1 MWWCEV
7 QAKSNE
13 LNSALIT
20 SVIWLGLGGN
30 VSGAWGSPKTAF
42 CRAIAS
48 LEEAGLSIVAC
59 SSVYETVPIG
69 RVRQP
74 AFKNAV
80 VGVRGSVAP
89 GALLSLL
96 KRLERR
102 AGRRANGRWGP
113 RPLDIDILDFRGR
126 IVGCPSLVRQSG
138 RLVLP
143 HPELHRRGF
152 VLVPL
157 LEVAPRWHHPRLGR
171 RGSALLKRN
180 PALAHGVRRVGSW
193 SSAADDMTATVLD
206 VGRRALF

>member
-1 MWWCEV
+1 MCWCEA
-7 QAKSNE
+7 QAESDE

-20 SVIWLGLGGN
+20 SVIWLGMGGN
-30 VSGAWGSPKTAF
+30 VSGAWGSPITAF
-42 CRAIAS
+42 SRAIAE
-48 LEEAGLSIVAC
+48 LEEAGLSIVAR
-59 SSVYETVPIG
+59 SSAYETVPLG
-69 RVRQP
+69 RVGQP
-74 AFKNAV
+74 AFMNAV
-80 VGVRGSVAP
+80 IGVRGSVAP
-89 GALLSLL
+89 GLLLSLL

-157 LEVAPRWHHPRLGR
+157 LEVAPQWRHPRLGWHA
-171 RGSALLKRN
+171 SALLKRN
-180 PALAHGVRRVGSW
+180 PTMAHGVRRVGSW
-193 SSAADDMTATVLD
+193 
-206 VGRRALF
+206 